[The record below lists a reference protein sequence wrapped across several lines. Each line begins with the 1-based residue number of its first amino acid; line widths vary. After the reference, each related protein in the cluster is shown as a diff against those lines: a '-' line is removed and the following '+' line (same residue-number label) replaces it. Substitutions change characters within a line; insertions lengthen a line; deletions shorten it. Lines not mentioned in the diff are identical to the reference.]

1 MAAKKA
7 LNAAVAGPE
16 SRNGRES
23 ALKRLHRGPRDAWN
37 TAKKSV
43 YLQNN
48 TYTTMSLFKDKT
60 LLITGGTGSFG
71 NAVLNRF
78 LRTDIGEIRI
88 FSRDEKKQDDMR
100 HDFQARMPEV
110 AHKIKFYIGDVR
122 NKSTL
127 KYAMK
132 GVDYVFHAAAL
143 KQVPSC
149 EFFPMEAVKTNVI
162 GTDNV
167 LDAAIDAG
175 VKCVICLSTDKAA
188 YPINAMG
195 ITKAIEEKIA
205 VAKSRLSG
213 DTKICCTRYGNVMCS
228 RGSVIP
234 LWIDQIRKGNPITLT
249 EPKMTRFIMSLEEA
263 VDLVLFAF
271 ENGKNGDILVQKA
284 PACTIQTQAEAVCE
298 LFAHQWRQMAVP
310 EPVEGTGGSTSSPTG
325 PTIKVIGIR
334 HGEKMYETLLTK
346 EEAAK
351 AIDMGNFYA
360 VPADNRDLNYD
371 KFFVE
376 GDVKRATIEEFNSDN
391 TQRLDLE
398 QTKAKIAS
406 LEYIQNELNGIP
418 NIVK

>member
-1 MAAKKA
+1 
-7 LNAAVAGPE
+7 
-16 SRNGRES
+16 
-23 ALKRLHRGPRDAWN
+23 
-37 TAKKSV
+37 
-43 YLQNN
+43 
-48 TYTTMSLFKDKT
+48 MSLFKDKV

-78 LRTDIGEIRI
+78 LKTDIGEIRI

-110 AHKIKFYIGDVR
+110 ANKIKFYIGDVR

-132 GVDYVFHAAAL
+132 DVDYVFHAAAL

-167 LDAAIDAG
+167 LDAAIDAK

-271 ENGKNGDILVQKA
+271 ENGMNGDILVQKA

-298 LFAHQWRQMAVP
+298 LF
-310 EPVEGTGGSTSSPTG
+310 GGKKEE
-325 PTIKVIGIR
+325 IKVIGIR

-371 KFFVE
+371 KYFKE
-376 GDVKRATIEEFNSDN
+376 GDTKRALIDEFNSNN
-391 TQRLDLE
+391 TRILNLE
-398 QTKAKIAS
+398 ETKEKIAS
-406 LEYIQNELNGIP
+406 LTYIQNELNGIP
-418 NIVK
+418 NLV